1 MKFFLNYANRAKSAY
16 IFALKFAS
24 ISHRTKCRAY
34 IKATEPVPTTVL
46 CHLSS
51 SIHHHRH
58 SRFQTRNIGIVTV
71 FAAKP
76 APWCEAGALL
86 RRQLIRRQLG
96 VQRRRGRRITRTPSL
111 CLTPLIELRKRRW
124 SWIEVPVR
132 QVTGV
137 VAHFLEKPLFDC
149 ILVLLDFMRK
159 LPSKAELHCIYS
171 ITSPCV
177 TICFLT
183 LLLLTFVRL
192 QSVTDLCSY
201 SWGTRR
207 LACRS
212 HRSEYTPLGKPH
224 SAPLL
229 TLYSPLLPSVY
240 NWPYCGTSFGSVT
253 L

>member
-1 MKFFLNYANRAKSAY
+1 MLTEQKAHIFLHWSSLPYHTERNVERISKRLNRCQPLFFVTCLVAF
-16 IFALKFAS
+16 I
-24 ISHRTKCRAY
+24 
-34 IKATEPVPTTVL
+34 TTV
-46 CHLSS
+46 
-51 SIHHHRH
+51 IRG
-58 SRFQTRNIGIVTV
+58 SRRGTSELLAV

-137 VAHFLEKPLFDC
+137 VAHFHEKPLFDC

-159 LPSKAELHCIYS
+159 LPSKAELHCICS

-212 HRSEYTPLGKPH
+212 HRSEYTPLGRPH

-229 TLYSPLLPSVY
+229 TLYSSLLPSVY